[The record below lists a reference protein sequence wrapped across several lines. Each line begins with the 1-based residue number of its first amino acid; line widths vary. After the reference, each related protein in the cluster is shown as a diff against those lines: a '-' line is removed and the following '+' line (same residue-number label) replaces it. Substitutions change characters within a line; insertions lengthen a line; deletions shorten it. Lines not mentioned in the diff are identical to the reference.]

1 MVLTVPDG
9 CRWKRTKRSG
19 RESAKL
25 YVSSGS
31 TKGPKDPSTPAR
43 RRWDDSNRIAPGSV
57 PVLRD
62 ELAVFVTYIDTPLN
76 SYGFSRL
83 SANATV

>member
-1 MVLTVPDG
+1 MVLAVRDG
-9 CRWKRTKRSG
+9 CRWKRTKRIG

-31 TKGPKDPSTPAR
+31 TGVRRTRVR
-43 RRWDDSNRIAPGSV
+43 RREEAGNRIAPGSV

-62 ELAVFVTYIDTPLN
+62 ESAAVVEKQRYPSERLQVVYI
-76 SYGFSRL
+76 
-83 SANATV
+83 

>member
-1 MVLTVPDG
+1 MVFAVPDG

-19 RESAKL
+19 REPAKL

-31 TKGPKDPSTPAR
+31 TQGPKDPRTPAR
-43 RRWDDSNRIAPGSV
+43 GRWGDSNRIAPGSV

-62 ELAVFVTYIDTPLN
+62 ESAAVVAKQQYPAEQLRKIGPPRCRR
-76 SYGFSRL
+76 G
-83 SANATV
+83 